1 MTETTAKK
9 LKRVSKKNFLGK
21 IEPWFYLLPSLVAI
35 GLFTYYPFVT
45 NIFDSLH
52 IVDSFGNRRAF
63 IGIENYQAILGNPKF
78 LQAIGN
84 TVLFSA
90 ITIPASLIIGLILAL
105 VAREKRKT
113 SPIYEAMYSLPMAM
127 SLAAVA
133 MIFQLMLNPTLG
145 MVNKIFG
152 VDINWL
158 KDVTTSLPSLI
169 FIETWLNI
177 GFNFLFMLTAV
188 RGIPD
193 EILESAEIDGA
204 VGFTRL
210 YKIILPYISPT
221 ILFLL
226 VSSIAKTMI
235 TSGLTLILTQGGP
248 DGATETIVSFIY
260 KNAILNQNYNIG
272 YAASVVGFVITF
284 LFAGLSFI
292 YEKRGVH
299 YG

>member
-1 MTETTAKK
+1 M
-9 LKRVSKKNFLGK
+9 KRVSKKNYLGK
-21 IEPWFYLLPSLVAI
+21 TEPWFYLLPSLVAI

-63 IGIENYQAILGNPKF
+63 VGIENYQAILRNPKF

-105 VAREKRKT
+105 VAREKRRT

-158 KDVTTSLPSLI
+158 KDVTTSLSSLI

-210 YKIILPYISPT
+210 YKIIIPYISPT

-226 VSSIAKTMI
+226 VSSIAKAMI

-272 YAASVVGFVITF
+272 YAASVVGFVITL
-284 LFAGLSFI
+284 LFVGLSFI

>member
-1 MTETTAKK
+1 MTSATQEVKKTANKK
-9 LKRVSKKNFLGK
+9 FFNKL
-21 IEPWFYLLPSLVAI
+21 EPWMYLIPSLVAI
-35 GLFTYYPFVT
+35 GLFTYYPFIT
-45 NIFDSLH
+45 NIFDSLFR
-52 IVDSFGNRRAF
+52 VDSFGNRGDF
-63 IGIENYQAILGNPKF
+63 VGIQNYQSILGNTKF

-84 TVLFSA
+84 TILFSVV
-90 ITIPASLIIGLILAL
+90 TIPASLIVGLLLAL

-127 SLAAVA
+127 TLAAVA

-145 MVNKIFG
+145 IVNKMFDL
-152 VDINWL
+152 DINWL
-158 KDVTTSLPSLI
+158 RNEVTSLPVLM
-169 FIETWLNI
+169 FIETWLNT

-188 RGIPD
+188 RGIPE

-204 VGFTRL
+204 VGFTKI

-226 VSSIAKTMI
+226 VSSIAKAMI

-248 DGATETIVSFIY
+248 DGKTETIVSFIY

-272 YAASVVGFVITF
+272 YAASVIGFIITF
-284 LFAGLSFI
+284 IFVGISFI
-292 YEKRGVH
+292 YEKKGVH

>member
-1 MTETTAKK
+1 MSTSTTTHIKK
-9 LKRVSKKNFLGK
+9 GSKKKFLGK
-21 IEPWFYLLPSLVAI
+21 IEPWVYLLPSLIAI
-35 GLFTYYPFVT
+35 GLFTYYPFIT

-52 IVDSFGNRRAF
+52 IVDSFGNRRDF
-63 IGIENYQAILGNPKF
+63 IGIENYQAILENPKF
-78 LQAIGN
+78 IQAIGN

-90 ITIPASLIIGLILAL
+90 ITIPASLIIGLLLAL

-145 MVNKIFG
+145 IINKVTG
-152 VDINWL
+152 LDINWL
-158 KDVTTSLPSLI
+158 KDVATSLPSLI

-204 VGFTRL
+204 VGLTRL
-210 YKIILPYISPT
+210 FKIIIPYISPT

-226 VSSIAKTMI
+226 VSSVAKTMI

-284 LFAGLSFI
+284 FFVGLSFI
-292 YEKRGVH
+292 YEKKGVH